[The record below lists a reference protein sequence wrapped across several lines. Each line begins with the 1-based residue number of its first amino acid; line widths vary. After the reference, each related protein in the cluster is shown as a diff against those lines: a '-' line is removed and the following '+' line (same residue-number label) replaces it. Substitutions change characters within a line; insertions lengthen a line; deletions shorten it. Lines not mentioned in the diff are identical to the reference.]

1 MISCN
6 FFTFAFSL
14 RHLDIAVNQ
23 MTMIYDPIPFVK
35 LIQKFLIGND
45 EAIMR
50 IGGKKYII
58 NLNNLQMLFMLSIRY
73 KFSECLPLLHNHEGP
88 NGRLFLGRFCP
99 GPQTRGNSGQS
110 PPKSLLFLQI
120 LLCPKKL
127 F

>member
-50 IGGKKYII
+50 IGGKIYII

-73 KFSECLPLLHNHEGP
+73 KFSECLPLP
-88 NGRLFLGRFCP
+88 A
-99 GPQTRGNSGQS
+99 QS
-110 PPKSLLFLQI
+110 
-120 LLCPKKL
+120 
-127 F
+127 